1 MVISEES
8 NFDDCDYYATH
19 DNEIPLSFSMNQ
31 FIFESNERS
40 KSNSLSNSSNDS
52 VKEELDEPATIING
66 VLPCYKKDEYRHE
79 EGVIHLTK
87 RIRFNIFLLVT
98 ASFFAGYRF
107 RCFVENRRT

>member
-1 MVISEES
+1 MTTIKES
-8 NFDDCDYYATH
+8 NFDDCDYYARH
-19 DNEIPLSFSMNQ
+19 DTTITPTFSMNQ
-31 FIFESNERS
+31 FIRESNERS

-52 VKEELDEPATIING
+52 LKEELDEPGTIING
-66 VLPCYKKDEYRHE
+66 ILPCYKKDEYRHE
-79 EGVIHLTK
+79 EGVIHLMK

>member
-19 DNEIPLSFSMNQ
+19 NNTIVPTFSMNQ

-66 VLPCYKKDEYRHE
+66 VLPCYKKDECHYDPTM
-79 EGVIHLTK
+79 IHLTK

>member
-1 MVISEES
+1 MVTNEES
-8 NFDDCDYYATH
+8 NFDYYATH

-31 FIFESNERS
+31 FISDSNERS

-52 VKEELDEPATIING
+52 LKEELDEPITIING
-66 VLPCYKKDEYRHE
+66 ILPYYKKDGYHYE
-79 EGVIHLTK
+79 EGVIHVMK
-87 RIRFNIFLLVT
+87 RIRFNIFLLMT

>member
-1 MVISEES
+1 MTTIKES
-8 NFDDCDYYATH
+8 NFENYDYYATH
-19 DNEIPLSFSMNQ
+19 DNMIIPTFSMTQ

-52 VKEELDEPATIING
+52 LKEELDEPGTIING
-66 VLPCYKKDEYRHE
+66 ILPCYKKYEYHYE
-79 EGVIHLTK
+79 ECVIHIMK
-87 RIRFNIFLLVT
+87 RMRFNIFLLVT